1 MIEVDR
7 EVSHCVK
14 NMKAVVST
22 NLKNK
27 QKMPTVILRGADN
40 IKSKYDKLLKVST
53 LNVCIECSVF
63 RILLCTCFALSY
75 LYGFLNT
82 TAIQPIPAVVG
93 DSLGAHSHHVLT
105 SMSFRVGSS
114 PILLRMHET
123 LNFENGIFI
132 ARKISD

>member
-7 EVSHCVK
+7 EVSHCDK

-27 QKMPTVILRGADN
+27 KKMQTVILRGADN

-63 RILLCTCFALSY
+63 RILLCSVLPY
-75 LYGFLNT
+75 
-82 TAIQPIPAVVG
+82 PIYTVFSIPLPSSRSLL
-93 DSLGAHSHHVLT
+93 SLGIRLELT
-105 SMSFRVGSS
+105 LIMF
-114 PILLRMHET
+114 
-123 LNFENGIFI
+123 
-132 ARKISD
+132 

>member
-63 RILLCTCFALSY
+63 RILQYCVRVLPY
-75 LYGFLNT
+75 
-82 TAIQPIPAVVG
+82 PIYTVFSIPLPSSRSLL
-93 DSLGAHSHHVLT
+93 SLGIRLELT
-105 SMSFRVGSS
+105 LIMF
-114 PILLRMHET
+114 
-123 LNFENGIFI
+123 
-132 ARKISD
+132 